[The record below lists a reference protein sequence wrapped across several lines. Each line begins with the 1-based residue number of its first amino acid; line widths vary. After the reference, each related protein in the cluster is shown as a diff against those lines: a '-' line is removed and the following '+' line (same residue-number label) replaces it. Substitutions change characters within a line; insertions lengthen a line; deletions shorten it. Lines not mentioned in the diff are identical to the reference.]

1 MLLSLLTL
9 LQTAGTNVDPA
20 AAAQQQQQAAK
31 VAEEGI
37 PMLSIMIKGGFVMGL
52 LAVCLLLTIYFI
64 IERFIYINQRSKIDF
79 TMVNVIKDNLK
90 ENRFDSAYQ
99 LCARRGPI

>member
-37 PMLSIMIKGGFVMGL
+37 PMLSIMVKGGFVMGL
-52 LAVCLLLTIYFI
+52 LAVCL
-64 IERFIYINQRSKIDF
+64 
-79 TMVNVIKDNLK
+79 
-90 ENRFDSAYQ
+90 
-99 LCARRGPI
+99 